1 MVFKCSQR
9 RDNFPRKF
17 EKKGSGNGEL
27 SRPVSISVDSEGV
40 VCVALRMTTVVFQCS
55 LACEC

>member
-9 RDNFPRKF
+9 RNNFLRKF

-27 SRPVSISVDSEGV
+27 SRPVSIRVDSEDVVHVADDDNCCVSVFTGV
-40 VCVALRMTTVVFQCS
+40 
-55 LACEC
+55 